1 MKKALVVVGI
11 LCVLVGLGVSRVA
24 FGNGAFDGEEAAMMV
39 SPHTI
44 VLAKIGAV
52 TVHTNIPAG
61 SVVWNSVELNG
72 VAAAGVWAD
81 DCGDLVARFIVA
93 DLNLTADKAV
103 TMTLTG
109 TYDNDADPPVTFSAK
124 DVVRVK

>member
-1 MKKALVVVGI
+1 VKKALVVVGI
-11 LCVLVGLGVSRVA
+11 LSVLVGLEVSRGA

-44 VLAKIGAV
+44 VLAKVGAV
-52 TVHTNIPAG
+52 TVHTNIPAD

-72 VAAAGVWAD
+72 VPAAGVWAD
-81 DCGDLVARFIVA
+81 DCGDLVARFAVA
-93 DLNLTADKAV
+93 SLKLTPDDAV
-103 TMTLTG
+103 TLTLTG
-109 TYDNDADPPVTFSAK
+109 TYDNDADPPETFAAQ